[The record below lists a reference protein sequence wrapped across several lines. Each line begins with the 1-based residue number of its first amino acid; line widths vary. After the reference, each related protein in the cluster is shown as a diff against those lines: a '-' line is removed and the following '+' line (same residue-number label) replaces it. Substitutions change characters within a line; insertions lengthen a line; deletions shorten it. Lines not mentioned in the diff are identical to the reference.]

1 MNRYF
6 YRMFLAVI
14 ALTMFGA
21 VTAPAQTQHQEYP
34 DDQTAPAQASKQ
46 SHEQMHRDMP
56 KMDTLGMM
64 NEPHHVLAMAYR
76 QNIGT
81 FAKALRDQAQ
91 AGGSISADFARAAV
105 AEMNR
110 SFDKAEEHDREHMK
124 TMSAD
129 MRSSMA
135 AMMKEMDMHRSR
147 LKAAIT
153 TLEKDVQDYTL
164 NSKKIATDS
173 ADVVRHLDEM
183 SKMHNGN

>member
-1 MNRYF
+1 MNRSF
-6 YRMFLAVI
+6 YRTILAAL

-21 VTAPAQTQHQEYP
+21 AAAQSQTQHQNHP
-34 DDQTAPAQASKQ
+34 DDRIAATQTSSQ
-46 SHEQMHRDMP
+46 SQEQMHHEMP
-56 KMDTLGMM
+56 KMGMSGMM
-64 NEPHHVLAMAYR
+64 NEPHHVLAAAYR

-91 AGGSISADFARAAV
+91 TGIALSADFARAAV

-110 SFDKAEEHDREHMK
+110 SFDQAEEHHREHIK

-129 MRSSMA
+129 MRARMA
-135 AMMKEMDMHRSR
+135 ARMKEMEVHHSR
-147 LKAAIT
+147 LKAAIAA
-153 TLEKDVQDYTL
+153 LEKDVQDYTL

-183 SKMHNGN
+183 SKMHNGR